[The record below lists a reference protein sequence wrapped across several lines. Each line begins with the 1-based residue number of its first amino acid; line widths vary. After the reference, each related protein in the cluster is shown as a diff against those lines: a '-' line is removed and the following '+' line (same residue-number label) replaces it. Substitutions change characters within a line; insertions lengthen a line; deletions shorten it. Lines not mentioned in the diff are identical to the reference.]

1 MLIKVIINN
10 YILIDNLEIDF
21 DRGLN
26 VLTGETGAGKSIIL
40 GAIRLGLGG
49 RSSGNVIRNG
59 ADKAVIQVVFVV
71 DDCIAERLS
80 ETVDTSDGMVIFRRE
95 MHRGGKSIMRL
106 NDCVVTLNQAAK
118 VANLLLNIHG
128 QSDYQLLF
136 DSEGQLSLVDAFLEQ
151 SASRIKSDLAAAYH
165 SLFKI
170 KKQLDS
176 LSDQP
181 ELIEREID
189 LIKFQMDD
197 IDSVEL
203 TDDDEDVEAR
213 YKKINQATQLIQ
225 RLSEMNYT
233 IENEDVGDLTR
244 LLNHLSRSA
253 GELIDQF
260 PSYGEA
266 IEKIDDFSFFL
277 AEFQRDICAD
287 IDALTI
293 DEAERSAIENRL
305 DAVNALKKK
314 YGQTI
319 DDIATYR
326 LSLDERLTTLQ
337 NIAVE
342 KETLSAAYHRQKE
355 IYLSLNTKLLTMR
368 KRAADAF
375 VKVLREELAEL
386 QFSDVALEIVFNKRK
401 QFTELGCEDA
411 DIRISF
417 NRGVAAESLRK
428 IASGGEISRLML
440 AIKNIVA
447 ERDRVPVLIFD
458 EIDSGISGLTAG
470 VVADKLYRVARY
482 HQVICISH
490 LAQVALM
497 ADRHFLIVKDTMEDL
512 AISRVYPLTKSQR
525 VAEIARLISGKRVD
539 AMQLQHAEQ
548 LLARAMRDQR
558 DIANTIGVK

>member
-1 MLIKVIINN
+1 
-10 YILIDNLEIDF
+10 DF

-71 DDCIAERLS
+71 DDRIAERLS

-326 LSLDERLTTLQ
+326 LSLDERLATLQ